1 MPAWP
6 AFNAL
11 LNATSALLVA
21 TGFFYIR
28 RRQIETHRKFM
39 VAAFATST
47 IFLIS
52 YLAYHYTV
60 GTTRFTGTGWMRTV
74 YLSILL
80 SHTVLAAVI
89 VPMVLTTLYRG
100 LRGQYEQH
108 RWIARWTLPL
118 WIYVS
123 VTGVVIYAMLYHLAQ

>member
-11 LNATSALLVA
+11 LNATSAVLVA

-100 LRGQYEQH
+100 LRGQYDKH
-108 RWIARWTLPL
+108 KWIARWTLPL

-123 VTGVVIYAMLYHLAQ
+123 VTGVVIYVMLYHLAQ